1 MEGYKKDVGK
11 LEKEADQLAV
21 KAENKNKLEYLA
33 ESNKKRKRTKD
44 LMLEIDATKIKI
56 RKLKKSHED
65 D

>member
-33 ESNKKRKRTKD
+33 ESNKKRKRAKD